1 MTDASS
7 TTHRVPVG
15 DLAFEHCVLD
25 PGLVPE
31 LARAEA
37 TCRGQVRDHVAR
49 RLGPPRVT
57 RTAADCDEAVL
68 ADRLDDPGAWS
79 DVSARPE
86 LSDLIAMNGDRLAGD
101 GAEAAIVASRDVV
114 ASAVQRELVRRGW
127 SPNGGTWANSG
138 HLWYPAGSVL
148 GWHTNV
154 RVPGWRAYL
163 SWVAEPG
170 RSFFRYRDPV
180 DGRIVTS
187 WDQGLDLRLFPITV
201 AEPLWHCVWAG
212 TERHSLG
219 YRLTASTAG

>member
-1 MTDASS
+1 MTDAAL
-7 TTHRVPVG
+7 TGLQGRVG
-15 DLAFEHCVLD
+15 EFAFEHCVLD
-25 PGLVPE
+25 PELVPE

-37 TCRGQVRDHVAR
+37 TCRGQVRGYVDR
-49 RLGPPRVT
+49 KPGPAPVV
-57 RTAADCDEAVL
+57 RTAADCDDAVL

-101 GAEAAIVASRDVV
+101 EAEAAIAASQDVV
-114 ASAVQRELVRRGW
+114 GSAVQRELVRRGW
-127 SPNGGTWANSG
+127 SPPDATWANSG

-148 GWHTNV
+148 GWHTNI

-180 DGRIVTS
+180 EGRIVTS
-187 WDQGLDLRLFPITV
+187 WDRGLDLRLFPITV

-212 TERHSLG
+212 TERHSFG
-219 YRLTASTAG
+219 YRLPPSAAG